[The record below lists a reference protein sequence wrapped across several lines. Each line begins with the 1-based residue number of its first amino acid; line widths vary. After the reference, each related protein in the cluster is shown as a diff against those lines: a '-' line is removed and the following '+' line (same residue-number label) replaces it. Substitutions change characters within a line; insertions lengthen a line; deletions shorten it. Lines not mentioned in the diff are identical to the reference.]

1 MVHGGSQVSLMEMEV
16 IKEQERKV
24 RMNPTVQN

>member
-1 MVHGGSQVSLMEMEV
+1 MVHGGGQVSLMEMEV